1 VRARIPWRWVALFAA
16 LKLAVTL
23 AVADRYGWHR
33 DELYYLASSKHLALG
48 YVDYPPV
55 VPLLAAA
62 DQALAPG
69 SLVALRLL
77 PVVAGAGVLVLT
89 ALIARE
95 LGAGSRAQAWAAFAL
110 LLSPMFIGGN
120 LMFQTVAFDE
130 LVWAGALFV
139 FARLLRGGERRL
151 WPIVGLVIGVGLETK
166 FTIAALP
173 VAIFLGMLVSTRR
186 STVASRWP
194 WIGAAI
200 ALVLFAPNLAW
211 QATHDWISVQYTI
224 SHHGNTDGPVAYWLQ
239 QLLLFNPLFLV
250 PSIAGMVALR
260 RDARFA
266 PLVYSVIGVELIF
279 FAAGGKAY
287 YPAPIYPVIYAA
299 GAMWLDRRLRST
311 IGLTA
316 FAAASVVLILV
327 LLPIGLP
334 VLPAQAMVSMKLW
347 QTRKD
352 YADMIGWPELAE
364 ETAQVYDTLPAN
376 EKAKAVILTQN
387 YGEAGAIDYYG
398 RALGLPGA
406 VSPHLTYWYWAPP
419 RMDPNTVVMVG
430 FPLDV
435 ATRYFADCRQAGVVT
450 NRLGIRNDEYGE
462 PILVCTN
469 PRRPLWQVW
478 GSLQT
483 LD

>member
-1 VRARIPWRWVALFAA
+1 
-16 LKLAVTL
+16 
-23 AVADRYGWHR
+23 
-33 DELYYLASSKHLALG
+33 
-48 YVDYPPV
+48 
-55 VPLLAAA
+55 
-62 DQALAPG
+62 
-69 SLVALRLL
+69 
-77 PVVAGAGVLVLT
+77 
-89 ALIARE
+89 
-95 LGAGSRAQAWAAFAL
+95 
-110 LLSPMFIGGN
+110 
-120 LMFQTVAFDE
+120 
-130 LVWAGALFV
+130 
-139 FARLLRGGERRL
+139 
-151 WPIVGLVIGVGLETK
+151 
-166 FTIAALP
+166 
-173 VAIFLGMLVSTRR
+173 
-186 STVASRWP
+186 
-194 WIGAAI
+194 
-200 ALVLFAPNLAW
+200 
-211 QATHDWISVQYTI
+211 
-224 SHHGNTDGPVAYWLQ
+224 
-239 QLLLFNPLFLV
+239 V

>member
-1 VRARIPWRWVALFAA
+1 MALEHLRA
-16 LKLAVTL
+16 
-23 AVADRYGWHR
+23 
-33 DELYYLASSKHLALG
+33 KHLQLQDAT
-48 YVDYPPV
+48 D
-55 VPLLAAA
+55 
-62 DQALAPG
+62 
-69 SLVALRLL
+69 
-77 PVVAGAGVLVLT
+77 
-89 ALIARE
+89 
-95 LGAGSRAQAWAAFAL
+95 W
-110 LLSPMFIGGN
+110 
-120 LMFQTVAFDE
+120 
-130 LVWAGALFV
+130 
-139 FARLLRGGERRL
+139 
-151 WPIVGLVIGVGLETK
+151 VGDSLVIGVGLETK